1 MNICVKC
8 RGRKLLCGL
17 PKCPI
22 EPRAR
27 AFHLALRRISGREV
41 FGSTPPSVIVG
52 EFGWP
57 SVRVY
62 LGEPPEVFGEEARR
76 YDDPRLL
83 WGLSLE
89 EISALRS
96 YMAFGVKTARTP
108 WELGEL
114 AFVYVSSRP
123 VDVEMRLEK
132 PPVPSL
138 KFDLREKP
146 LGPRAPLESA
156 RVVENP
162 SPPRPLESLINDDV
176 SAHEAVVELYSR
188 GVDLYII
195 QRAFSLGLL
204 GARHRRRLVPSR
216 WGITAVDV
224 AVGNWLAEAVRH
236 FGEVPS
242 PLYGYGEYLDNRYL
256 VVVVPGP
263 LRFVYLERW
272 QQGDRAAEVL
282 VKEDPRGVR
291 STMDGGFEAARVAV
305 LEKLYAMRRRGSVGI
320 VRWIGEG
327 YYVSVGNWQIRE
339 TVRRIQLRPLDEEYK
354 AYVER
359 VGADPLKLLG
369 TSKPLTDFI

>member
-1 MNICVKC
+1 VNICVKC

-146 LGPRAPLESA
+146 LGPTAPLEKA
-156 RVVENP
+156 RVVDNP
-162 SPPRPLESLINDDV
+162 SVPKPLEKLISDNLTA
-176 SAHEAVVELYSR
+176 SEAAVELYAR
-188 GVDLYII
+188 GVDIYTI
-195 QRAFSLGLL
+195 QRAFALGLI
-204 GARHRRRLVPSR
+204 GVKHRRRLVPSR
-216 WGITAVDV
+216 WSITAVDT
-224 AVGNWLAEAVRH
+224 AVGDWLASKVRYFPEINSAVYA
-236 FGEVPS
+236 
-242 PLYGYGEYLDNRYL
+242 YG
-256 VVVVPGP
+256 
-263 LRFVYLERW
+263 
-272 QQGDRAAEVL
+272 
-282 VKEDPRGVR
+282 
-291 STMDGGFEAARVAV
+291 
-305 LEKLYAMRRRGSVGI
+305 
-320 VRWIGEG
+320 
-327 YYVSVGNWQIRE
+327 VSR
-339 TVRRIQLRPLDEEYK
+339 
-354 AYVER
+354 
-359 VGADPLKLLG
+359 
-369 TSKPLTDFI
+369 